1 MSRTGMS
8 RGHVLGLFFCRRFF
22 YWGYVCWGF
31 CADYQGK
38 GVFGAFARIFVGYF
52 PSSWNCW
59 PDLGDFDNS
68 KLLSSVTRQL
78 VPISLIQVVGIRVGF
93 PLCLSFRD
101 SSSQFIL
108 LLIRGLTY
116 KQLRR
121 SIHACIDNVTPV
133 VPSVTPLAKPTRFS
147 RFSAKTE
154 LHQIVATSFNRRGA
168 GYNTLEMRS
177 GT

>member
-1 MSRTGMS
+1 MSRTGVS

-22 YWGYVCWGF
+22 YWGYFCWGF

-38 GVFGAFARIFVGYF
+38 GVFGAFARIFVGHF

-78 VPISLIQVVGIRVGF
+78 VPISLIQVGLGF
-93 PLCLSFRD
+93 EWDFPFASPSETV

-147 RFSAKTE
+147 RF
-154 LHQIVATSFNRRGA
+154 
-168 GYNTLEMRS
+168 
-177 GT
+177 